1 MSTYGL
7 SDVSV
12 IIVNYN
18 GESVVQD
25 ALESLYRLS
34 EQPLEV
40 VVVDNGSTD
49 ASLKIVRSFSETYR
63 RLQLVEAQGNFGVAG
78 GRNIGVEVA
87 HGEVLAFLDADG
99 RALDSW
105 LPAALFAMNQDP
117 RVGAVAPLVLM
128 GNGDTINGAGSFI
141 DASGHGRDRFWG
153 ESLTAREPDLKRLTG
168 TRCDY
173 PMGCGMVVRRPGL
186 EQIWPLDEALL
197 KWHDDTELGIRLRRL
212 GYHTVFWP
220 PSRVLHHP
228 GHSDPARREVR
239 HLESEM
245 ARFRLLLKYYPW
257 PRLIGSLTHYLIHA
271 ISGARRHPERKQDA
285 KRLLQDLRSAWPLA
299 RKIRRQW
306 RQ

>member
-1 MSTYGL
+1 MRTYGL
-7 SDVSV
+7 LDVSV

-18 GESVVQD
+18 GESVLEE

-49 ASLKIVRSFSETYR
+49 SSLKIARSFAETYR
-63 RLQLVEAQGNFGVAG
+63 RLHLVEVQANFGVAG

-87 HGEVLAFLDADG
+87 KGEILAFLDADG
-99 RALDSW
+99 RAVEEW
-105 LPAALFAMNQDP
+105 LPEALFAINQDP
-117 RVGAVAPLVLM
+117 RAGAVAPLVLM

-153 ESLTAREPDLKRLTG
+153 ESLASHEADLGRLAG
-168 TRCDY
+168 TPCDY

-186 EQIWPLDEALL
+186 ETIWPLDEALL
-197 KWHDDTELGIRLRRL
+197 KWHDDTEIGIRIKRL
-212 GYHTVFWP
+212 GYRTVFWP
-220 PSRVLHHP
+220 QSRVLHQP
-228 GHSDPARREVR
+228 GHSDPARSEVR

-271 ISGARRHPERKQDA
+271 MSGARRDPERKQDA
-285 KRLLQDLRSAWPLA
+285 IMVLQDLRAAWPLA

-306 RQ
+306 R